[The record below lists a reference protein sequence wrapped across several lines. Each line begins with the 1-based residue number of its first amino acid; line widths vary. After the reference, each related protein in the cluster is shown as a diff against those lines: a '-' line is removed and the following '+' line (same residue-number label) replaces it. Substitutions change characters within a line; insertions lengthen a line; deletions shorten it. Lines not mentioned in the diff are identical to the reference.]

1 MEGFRTPVQASPR
14 RLSVALL
21 LTALMPGLGHVYC
34 GRARTGLAVWAAVLG
49 VFLALALAWARW
61 LFVPVLPIVV
71 GVAAWTA
78 LQLALC
84 FDLARTV
91 RAHGATYRL
100 RPLNHGLTYLAVF
113 LGLGVLP
120 VGGTL
125 VYLGV
130 ARVASVEIDGYAMFP
145 RLLPGDR
152 LLVDRRAFAE
162 GPPQA
167 GELVVVAWTD
177 RPAPGVG
184 RVIATGGNTV
194 HLRDG
199 RPVIDGGALERTA
212 VDQMRVERFGAADAA
227 RLAALDGYVE
237 QRGERAYVVTYA
249 RRRPLTEDPP
259 PVTLRDDE
267 IFVLGDNR
275 DAAIEARGFGRVSLD
290 RVVGRPRYVWASFD
304 DAGDPRGGRVGLSV
318 R

>member
-21 LTALMPGLGHVYC
+21 LTSLMPGLGHVYC
-34 GRARTGLAVWAAVLG
+34 GRARTGLGIWAAVLG
-49 VFLALALAWARW
+49 VFLAVALAWARW

-71 GVAAWTA
+71 LVAAWTA
-78 LQLALC
+78 LQLALAI
-84 FDLARTV
+84 DLRRIV
-91 RAHGATYRL
+91 RADGADYRL

-120 VGGTL
+120 VGGAL
-125 VYLGV
+125 VYLSV
-130 ARVASVEIDGYAMFP
+130 ARVASVEVSGFAMFP

-152 LLVDRRAFAE
+152 VLVDRRAFVDA
-162 GPPQA
+162 PPRA
-167 GELVVVAWTD
+167 GELVVVAWGD

-199 RPVIDGGALERTA
+199 RPVIDGGPLERTA
-212 VDQMRVERFGAADAA
+212 IEQMRVARFGPADAE
-227 RLAALDGYVE
+227 RLAALDGYLE
-237 QRGERAYVVTYA
+237 RLGERAYVVTYA
-249 RRRPLTEDPP
+249 RQRPLLEDPP
-259 PVTLRDDE
+259 PVVLRDDE

-275 DAAIEARGFGRVSLD
+275 DAALEARAFGRVSLD
-290 RVVGRPRYVWASFD
+290 RVLGRPRYVWASFD
-304 DAGDPRGGRVGLSV
+304 VEDHARAGRVGLAV